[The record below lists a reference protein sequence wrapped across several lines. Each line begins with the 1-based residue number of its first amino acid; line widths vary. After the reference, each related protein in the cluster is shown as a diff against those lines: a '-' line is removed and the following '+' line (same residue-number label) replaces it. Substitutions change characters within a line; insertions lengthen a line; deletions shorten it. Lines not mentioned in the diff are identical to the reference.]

1 MITLTPYTEEMKSP
15 LISWI
20 ADFYGFHA
28 ALLRG
33 ESEITE
39 KEYIE
44 AEKTLRTW
52 LQPAHEVFGIQLR
65 QTLVGFLHIGY
76 RGETVAWIEDLYVA
90 KPFREQG
97 IATEAIHLTET
108 IVQSRPGY
116 TAICFDVVPR
126 NEAALR
132 LYHRLGYDCLSLLT
146 VRKELYASDRDKTE
160 TLLGLEFRY

>member
-1 MITLTPYTEEMKSP
+1 MITLTPYTEEMKCP

-76 RGETVAWIEDLYVA
+76 RGETVA
-90 KPFREQG
+90 QG
-97 IATEAIHLTET
+97 IATEAIHLAET